1 METKS
6 VEEIVRQF
14 KDLPTGWVTDALG
27 RLKITG
33 WSEGIYPL
41 SRSARRLAGRAVTV
55 QYLPKR
61 GTGPKVPNH
70 YEIMRNIA
78 QPGEVLVIAAMGT
91 PCWLLGENQAH
102 VAMYRG
108 LAGICV
114 DGCVRDADEVA
125 ELPLPVFARG
135 GGSRPYST
143 HLDLTGVNVPVAFAG
158 TQIRPG
164 DIVVADCDGMVVVPG
179 DHAENVLLQTLE
191 IAGIEKEM
199 EETIKRGGSLEEI
212 ARLSGRK
219 KVAKKL

>member
-1 METKS
+1 MSMSDAEM
-6 VEEIVRQF
+6 IRQF
-14 KDLPTGWVTDALG
+14 KECPTGWIVDALG
-27 RLKITG
+27 RLKING
-33 WSEGIYPL
+33 CSEAVYPM
-41 SRSARRLAGRAVTV
+41 SRTARRLAGRAVTV

-70 YEIMRNIA
+70 YSVMRNIA
-78 QPGEVLVIAAMGT
+78 QPGEVLVIAALGT

-114 DGCVRDADEVA
+114 DGCVRDADEIA

-135 GGSRPYST
+135 AGIRPYAT
-143 HLDLTGVNVPVAFAG
+143 HLDLTGVNVPVSFAG
-158 TQIRPG
+158 AQIRPG
-164 DIVVADCDGMVVVPG
+164 DVIVADGDGMVVVPG
-179 DHAENVLLQTLE
+179 DLAENILMQTLE

-199 EETIKRGGSLEEI
+199 EDTIRNNGSLEEI

-219 KVAKKL
+219 KVAKVL